1 MPAPTSSTKVPTKTY
16 DTFAPSLQ
24 LDPSEQRDRRVE
36 ALREQAINT
45 TTASISPGLGG
56 RISTDFLQSIKDASS
71 KLVQKYAPRP
81 PEHRMKRQAILSLQ
95 HSSQATRHYDSRIQ
109 GELDSS
115 KNFHHK
121 KQMTLEA
128 LREISKVTG
137 DSDVILKDHP
147 ELQNRLTQ
155 LREHFPSLSQKD
167 KLSRDDLDE
176 LRDCVKDIRDQL
188 ITSMS
193 SSRSQLDNHMG
204 EKLRYISALSKI
216 IQMLNQAA
224 SAVLHNVAPPR

>member
-1 MPAPTSSTKVPTKTY
+1 MPTPAITQSPTKTY
-16 DTFAPSLQ
+16 TTSTPAAHQGYANS
-24 LDPSEQRDRRVE
+24 RDLRVE
-36 ALREQAINT
+36 NLREQTLDT
-45 TTASISPGLGG
+45 TTSSIPSSLGG
-56 RISTDFLQSIKDASS
+56 RISQDFLKALQDATCN
-71 KLVQKYAPRP
+71 LVQKYAPRP

-95 HSSQATRHYDSRIQ
+95 HSSKATRHYDNRIQ
-109 GELDSS
+109 EELDNS

-121 KQMTLEA
+121 KQITLEA

-147 ELQNRLTQ
+147 ELQNRLAQ
-155 LREHFPSLSQKD
+155 LREHFPSLAQKD

-224 SAVLHNVAPPR
+224 GAVLHNVAPPR